1 MIFFLV
7 YMTEY
12 LDEILELNRKLGF
25 RDSSRYFRLELK
37 DYQKETESKKFEEEF
52 KSERKDMERT
62 SNIIIKAKVRG
73 AFNFQR
79 ILYAFGLLQ
88 GDGVNW
94 ALLRYD

>member
-1 MIFFLV
+1 
-7 YMTEY
+7 MTEY
-12 LDEILELNRKLGF
+12 LDEILELKRKLGF

-62 SNIIIKAKVRG
+62 SNITIKAKGRG

-79 ILYAFGLLQ
+79 IL
-88 GDGVNW
+88 
-94 ALLRYD
+94 

>member
-1 MIFFLV
+1 
-7 YMTEY
+7 MTEY

-37 DYQKETESKKFEEEF
+37 DYQKETESKFEEEF

-62 SNIIIKAKVRG
+62 SNITIKAKGRG

-79 ILYAFGLLQ
+79 IL
-88 GDGVNW
+88 
-94 ALLRYD
+94 

>member
-1 MIFFLV
+1 
-7 YMTEY
+7 MTEY
-12 LDEILELNRKLGF
+12 LDEILELKRKLGF

-79 ILYAFGLLQ
+79 IL
-88 GDGVNW
+88 
-94 ALLRYD
+94 

>member
-37 DYQKETESKKFEEEF
+37 DYQKETESKFEEEF

-62 SNIIIKAKVRG
+62 RG
-73 AFNFQR
+73 AFNFLR
-79 ILYAFGLLQ
+79 IL
-88 GDGVNW
+88 
-94 ALLRYD
+94 